1 MRSLSVG
8 SGNSLHLELC
18 GVNILPVDPSEG
30 QTTGRTYRGAD
41 AAQRRDERRTRLI
54 AAAVEV
60 FGTEGYRTATVEKI
74 CATAG
79 LTKRYFY
86 ESFSGSE
93 ELLLAS
99 YEHATGLMLESLRA
113 GAQAGT
119 DTDTRLDGA
128 LTAFFATIDT
138 DPRLARLAFFEIL
151 GVSERVDRAYRDTTK
166 SFIEVLL
173 TTDEPTFQRALP
185 PDAHPWVV
193 ATGLVG
199 AVLMIAQQ
207 WLLAPQPIDTA
218 VASARAILGAVLS
231 PSV

>member
-1 MRSLSVG
+1 M
-8 SGNSLHLELC
+8 SLHLELR
-18 GVNILPVDPSEG
+18 GVNILPVDPTEG
-30 QTTGRTYRGAD
+30 QATGRTYRGAD
-41 AAQRRDERRTRLI
+41 AGQRRDERRARLI
-54 AAAVEV
+54 GAAVEV

-93 ELLLAS
+93 ELLVAA
-99 YEHATGLMLESLRA
+99 YRHAIAILLSDLRA
-113 GAQAGT
+113 GAETGT
-119 DTDTRLDGA
+119 DTDSRLDGA
-128 LTAFFATIDT
+128 LTAFFATIDA

-151 GVSERVDRAYRDTTK
+151 GVSERVDHEYREATK

-173 TTDEPTFQRALP
+173 TTDEPMFRRALP
-185 PDAHPWVV
+185 PDARPWVV

-207 WLLAPQPIDTA
+207 WLLAPQPIDAA
-218 VASARAILGAVLS
+218 VASARAILSAVLS
-231 PSV
+231 PPA

>member
-1 MRSLSVG
+1 
-8 SGNSLHLELC
+8 LHLELR
-18 GVNILPVDPSEG
+18 GVNILPVDPTEG
-30 QTTGRTYRGAD
+30 QSAGRTYRGAD

-54 AAAVEV
+54 GAAVEV
-60 FGTEGYRTATVEKI
+60 FGTEGYRTATVEKL

-99 YEHATGLMLESLRA
+99 YDHAIGVLLSSLRA
-113 GAQAGT
+113 GAATGT
-119 DTDTRLDGA
+119 DTESRLDGA
-128 LTAFFATIDT
+128 LTAFFATVEA

-151 GVSERVDRAYRDTTK
+151 GVSERVDRAYRDATRA
-166 SFIEVLL
+166 FIEVLL
-173 TTDEPTFQRALP
+173 TTDEPIFRRALP
-185 PDAHPWVV
+185 PEAHPRVV

-218 VASARAILGAVLS
+218 VVAARTILTAVLS
-231 PSV
+231 PPA